1 MSSKMINVYLFTIH
15 SKQLRHLN
23 GIWKESED
31 NWFKNISSRSYDPL
45 ETVST
50 KTQHSGNTGL
60 QARQAE
66 HRVQKDQKS
75 YLFQSMTER
84 KNSTRISCQLRGL
97 HCKKVS
103 LVTIV
108 GEAKIRRQKR
118 LHHIC
123 LNNHLDLTKKHTMM
137 PMQGR
142 IEVDKKSECWEKKV
156 ESGRLCTYY
165 IYEIY
170 NTVNCVSIRVLMKR
184 WNHKIY
190 MSLKVIDVGDQVFSL
205 DFQSLLIVIF
215 EQTYKYLA
223 PCNS

>member
-1 MSSKMINVYLFTIH
+1 MGSELKHDQKYAQRLEKMIVMLTC
-15 SKQLRHLN
+15 SERESTSLDQLQQYVFHTVILQTGSASSLN
-23 GIWKESED
+23 
-31 NWFKNISSRSYDPL
+31 
-45 ETVST
+45 
-50 KTQHSGNTGL
+50 HSGNTGL
-60 QARQAE
+60 QTRQAE

-84 KNSTRISCQLRGL
+84 KNSTRISGELSGL

-118 LHHIC
+118 LHRIC

-142 IEVDKKSECWEKKV
+142 IEVDEKSECWEKKV

-170 NTVNCVSIRVLMKR
+170 NTVN
-184 WNHKIY
+184 
-190 MSLKVIDVGDQVFSL
+190 
-205 DFQSLLIVIF
+205 
-215 EQTYKYLA
+215 
-223 PCNS
+223 